1 MDPRPRLLVDG
12 ANVMH
17 AWPEQRALLPRQRQT
32 ARETLIERLQ
42 VLHDSGLAEVRVVF
56 DGRGPDVVIESR
68 PGDPPLVVVYTA
80 TGQTADDV
88 IEQLVAQAKD
98 PAQCTVVT
106 ADRMVRQTIEAAGG
120 ARMSPG
126 DLAAWIRQTETQ
138 QSAKLTARRRAND
151 SQWRG

>member
-1 MDPRPRLLVDG
+1 
-12 ANVMH
+12 MH
-17 AWPEQRALLPRQRQT
+17 AWPELRALLPRQRQT
-32 ARETLIERLQ
+32 AREKLIERLQ
-42 VLHDSGLAEVRVVF
+42 ALHDSGLAEVRIVF
-56 DGRGPDVVIESR
+56 DGRGPEMVIESH

-120 ARMSPG
+120 RSMAPE

-138 QSAKLTARRRAND
+138 RSARLSARRRAND
-151 SQWRG
+151 AQWRA